1 MDKNYEMLIPL
12 FDTVHAVENL
22 IDENNRL
29 KKENEKLKERI
40 KWFEK
45 SLEENAKASG
55 EAMHDFISACLN
67 GRITINENN
76 ETVIKPEKKLN
87 KK

>member
-55 EAMHDFISACLN
+55 EAMHNFISACLN

-76 ETVIKPEKKLN
+76 ETVIKPEKN
-87 KK
+87 

>member
-29 KKENEKLKERI
+29 KKENEKLKERL
-40 KWFEK
+40 KWFED
-45 SLEENAKASG
+45 SLNKNAKASG
-55 EAMHDFISACLN
+55 EAIHTFINACLD

-76 ETVIKPEKKLN
+76 ETIIKHE
-87 KK
+87 

>member
-29 KKENEKLKERI
+29 KKENEELKERL
-40 KWFEK
+40 KWFED
-45 SLEENAKASG
+45 SLNRNAKASG
-55 EAMHDFISACLN
+55 EAIHTFINACLD

-76 ETVIKPEKKLN
+76 ETIIKHE
-87 KK
+87 

>member
-29 KKENEKLKERI
+29 KKENEKLKERL
-40 KWFEK
+40 KWFED
-45 SLEENAKASG
+45 SLNRNAKASG
-55 EAMHDFISACLN
+55 EAIHTFINACLD
-67 GRITINENN
+67 GRITINEND
-76 ETVIKPEKKLN
+76 ETIIKHE
-87 KK
+87 

>member
-1 MDKNYEMLIPL
+1 MDKNYEMLIPLFVPL

-76 ETVIKPEKKLN
+76 ETVIKPEKN
-87 KK
+87 

>member
-29 KKENEKLKERI
+29 KKENEKLNERI

-67 GRITINENN
+67 GRIIINENN
-76 ETVIKPEKKLN
+76 ETVIKPEKN
-87 KK
+87 

>member
-12 FDTVHAVENL
+12 FDIVHAVENL

-67 GRITINENN
+67 GKITINENN
-76 ETVIKPEKKLN
+76 ETVIKPKK
-87 KK
+87 K

>member
-1 MDKNYEMLIPL
+1 MNKTYEMLIPL

-76 ETVIKPEKKLN
+76 ETVIKPEKN
-87 KK
+87 

>member
-29 KKENEKLKERI
+29 KKENEKLKERL
-40 KWFEK
+40 KWFED
-45 SLEENAKASG
+45 SLERNAKASG
-55 EAMHDFISACLN
+55 EAIHTFINACLD

-76 ETVIKPEKKLN
+76 ETIIKHK
-87 KK
+87 

>member
-55 EAMHDFISACLN
+55 EAMHNFISACLN
-67 GRITINENN
+67 GRITINEND
-76 ETVIKPEKKLN
+76 ETVIKPEKN
-87 KK
+87 

>member
-22 IDENNRL
+22 IDENNKL

-67 GRITINENN
+67 GKITINENN

>member
-29 KKENEKLKERI
+29 KKENEKLNERI

-67 GRITINENN
+67 GKITINENN
-76 ETVIKPEKKLN
+76 ETVIKPEKN
-87 KK
+87 

>member
-67 GRITINENN
+67 GKITINENN
-76 ETVIKPEKKLN
+76 ETVIKPEKN
-87 KK
+87 

>member
-29 KKENEKLKERI
+29 KKENEKLKERL
-40 KWFEK
+40 KWFED
-45 SLEENAKASG
+45 SLNRNAKASG
-55 EAMHDFISACLN
+55 EAIHTFINACLD

-76 ETVIKPEKKLN
+76 ETIIKPE
-87 KK
+87 

>member
-29 KKENEKLKERI
+29 KKENEKLNERI

-67 GRITINENN
+67 GKITINKNN
-76 ETVIKPEKKLN
+76 ETVIKPEKN
-87 KK
+87 

>member
-29 KKENEKLKERI
+29 KKENEKLNERI

-76 ETVIKPEKKLN
+76 ETVIKPEKI
-87 KK
+87 

>member
-76 ETVIKPEKKLN
+76 ETVIKPEKN
-87 KK
+87 

>member
-12 FDTVHAVENL
+12 FDTVNAVENL

-29 KKENEKLKERI
+29 KKENENLKERL
-40 KWFEK
+40 KWFED
-45 SLEENAKASG
+45 SLNRNAKASG
-55 EAMHDFISACLN
+55 EAIHTFINACLD

-76 ETVIKPEKKLN
+76 ETIIKHE
-87 KK
+87 

>member
-1 MDKNYEMLIPL
+1 MDKNYEMLIHL

-29 KKENEKLKERI
+29 KKENEKLKERL
-40 KWFEK
+40 KWFED
-45 SLEENAKASG
+45 SLNRNAKASG
-55 EAMHDFISACLN
+55 EAIHTFINACLD

-76 ETVIKPEKKLN
+76 ETIIKHE
-87 KK
+87 

>member
-29 KKENEKLKERI
+29 KKENEKLKERL
-40 KWFEK
+40 KLFED
-45 SLEENAKASG
+45 SLERNAKASG
-55 EAMHDFISACLN
+55 EAIHTFINACLD

-76 ETVIKPEKKLN
+76 ETIIKHE
-87 KK
+87 

>member
-29 KKENEKLKERI
+29 KKENEKLKERL
-40 KWFEK
+40 KWFED
-45 SLEENAKASG
+45 SLNRNAKASG
-55 EAMHDFISACLN
+55 EAIHTFINACLD

-76 ETVIKPEKKLN
+76 ETVIKPE
-87 KK
+87 

>member
-29 KKENEKLKERI
+29 KKENEKLKERL
-40 KWFEK
+40 KWFED
-45 SLEENAKASG
+45 SLNRNAKASG
-55 EAMHDFISACLN
+55 EAIHTFINACLD

-76 ETVIKPEKKLN
+76 ETIIKHE
-87 KK
+87 

>member
-12 FDTVHAVENL
+12 FNTVHAVENL

-29 KKENEKLKERI
+29 KKENEKLKERL
-40 KWFEK
+40 KWFED
-45 SLEENAKASG
+45 SLERNAKASG
-55 EAMHDFISACLN
+55 EAIHTFINACLD

-76 ETVIKPEKKLN
+76 ETIIKHE
-87 KK
+87 